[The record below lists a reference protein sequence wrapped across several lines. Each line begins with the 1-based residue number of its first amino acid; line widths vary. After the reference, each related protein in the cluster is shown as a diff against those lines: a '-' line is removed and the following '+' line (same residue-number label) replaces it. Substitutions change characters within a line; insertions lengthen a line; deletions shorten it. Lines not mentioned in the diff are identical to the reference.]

1 MKLILVDSSQDF
13 LLASGARVCKSC
25 NWKKKIL
32 FGRQRKK
39 KKREK
44 TKPHYSTPSLPHFPI
59 SPFSSLYDHIHA
71 AAPDLAPAADSKS
84 SLTPCFSSFFIQFH
98 SIFKMEW
105 HKETPVVDSHDIS
118 DDLALMIPSPSGTG
132 AGAGEGGLVRRVA
145 ADPNQL
151 RTRYA
156 SLMPLTFGKHLQ
168 VVVIGNELSLVLRS
182 IRRGMPLSFSLSF
195 SLSPKVFSLIL
206 LFLFRS

>member
-1 MKLILVDSSQDF
+1 
-13 LLASGARVCKSC
+13 
-25 NWKKKIL
+25 
-32 FGRQRKK
+32 
-39 KKREK
+39 
-44 TKPHYSTPSLPHFPI
+44 
-59 SPFSSLYDHIHA
+59 
-71 AAPDLAPAADSKS
+71 
-84 SLTPCFSSFFIQFH
+84 
-98 SIFKMEW
+98 MEW